1 MSNITAPQTSCN
13 QSHKMIGIQLK
24 IWEWPP
30 LTRAFPD
37 LTLSLPHSQIS
48 EASPSCEL
56 TRWSGMGGSDPK
68 DPSLTHPL
76 LPSPRFL
83 LNGTFLRFTVT
94 EGSAGPNQCLSFVG
108 VGRLLFIY
116 GNPFRILHWRLS
128 QQSHKSTDVKESTT
142 LSSHMQILRTVRVRT
157 GKRGG
162 SLGSRC
168 KDDTGR
174 PTRWPWR
181 ACQRDLTPSNMDFL
195 ILCNLSM
202 TFWQWDRAVRSDFDP
217 DFLSRPC
224 LYSSLYKL
232 WTRNIS

>member
-13 QSHKMIGIQLK
+13 QSHRAMIGIQLK

-116 GNPFRILHWRLS
+116 DNHFRILHWRLS
-128 QQSHKSTDVKESTT
+128 QQSHKSTDVKGATPPCPRARKSRGAWVQTCAFEQENAVVPWARVAKTT
-142 LSSHMQILRTVRVRT
+142 RAAHSLTVKSLPTGSHAQ
-157 GKRGG
+157 
-162 SLGSRC
+162 
-168 KDDTGR
+168 
-174 PTRWPWR
+174 
-181 ACQRDLTPSNMDFL
+181 
-195 ILCNLSM
+195 
-202 TFWQWDRAVRSDFDP
+202 
-217 DFLSRPC
+217 
-224 LYSSLYKL
+224 
-232 WTRNIS
+232 